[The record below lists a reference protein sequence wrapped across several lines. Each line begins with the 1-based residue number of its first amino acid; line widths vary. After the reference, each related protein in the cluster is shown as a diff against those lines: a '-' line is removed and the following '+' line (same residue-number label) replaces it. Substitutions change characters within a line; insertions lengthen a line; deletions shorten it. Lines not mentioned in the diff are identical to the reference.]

1 MENKSTRAQRMAEQ
15 YGKKLETVSGVKLAP
30 KKVKQDENESPE
42 VLAKRKNAMD
52 KLATFRDLL
61 G

>member
-30 KKVKQDENESPE
+30 KKVKQD
-42 VLAKRKNAMD
+42 
-52 KLATFRDLL
+52 
-61 G
+61 